1 MTDSITQAMARDG
14 PKSLFAQYSDQ
25 GGSKPRR
32 RGNATTRSAELRAR
46 GTRLTCYLNAEAD
59 GSGTIVK
66 LPETCDTMGEVLM
79 KVQSQMK
86 LDARM
91 LYASELWTPDGT
103 RIRSFKSLLDAAA
116 QQTPIMVGCGEPF
129 DGMRIPPELL
139 EIYQEGGGRAGSTKV
154 LKRMATKRKEALKEK
169 ADQVRLSGHGI
180 NSEAVTVARV
190 QAVQDNRI
198 NVNEM
203 RHKYMESLLIRAA
216 QQEDLM
222 QSVKQNIEYHKLE
235 AQESKLRV
243 EAAAAE
249 RAERMRAER
258 AEQRAEM
265 DHARTEQLAHNKAIA
280 NRVKTNRR
288 KAKTHRPQS
297 PSKLK
302 GLSPP
307 VWSVIE

>member
-1 MTDSITQAMARDG
+1 MTDSIAGDGARRRRW
-14 PKSLFAQYSDQ
+14 LFAQYSDQ

-139 EIYQEGGGRAGSTKV
+139 EIYQEGGGGGFDQSPQAHGDE
-154 LKRMATKRKEALKEK
+154 AQALKEK
-169 ADQVRLSGHGI
+169 ADQVRLSGRGI

-190 QAVQDNRI
+190 RRCRTTGSTSTRCGTSTWSRSDPRGVAGGLDAVRQA
-198 NVNEM
+198 
-203 RHKYMESLLIRAA
+203 
-216 QQEDLM
+216 
-222 QSVKQNIEYHKLE
+222 NIEYHKLE

-249 RAERMRAER
+249 RAERMRER

-265 DHARTEQLAHNKAIA
+265 DHARTEQLAHNKALP
-280 NRVKTNRR
+280 TGSRR
-288 KAKTHRPQS
+288 TTARRDPPPAVAEQAQG
-297 PSKLK
+297 PE
-302 GLSPP
+302 PP
-307 VWSVIE
+307 V